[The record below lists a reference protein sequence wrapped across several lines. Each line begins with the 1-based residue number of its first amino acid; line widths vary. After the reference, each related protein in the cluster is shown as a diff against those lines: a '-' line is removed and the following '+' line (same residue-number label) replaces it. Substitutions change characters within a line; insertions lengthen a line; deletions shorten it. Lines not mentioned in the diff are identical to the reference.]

1 MKTEALMVW
10 LLAHTVKYPKYER
23 FRLAKEIE
31 MAIFNF
37 HRCLIHATHASDIH
51 PHLHQAE
58 IHITE
63 LRAYMRIA
71 NLLKYTSDNQY
82 GYFSENITEILKI
95 LRAWRKTQTSANI
108 TT

>member
-1 MKTEALMVW
+1 MVW
-10 LLAHTVKYPKYER
+10 MLAHTTKFPKYER

-31 MAIFNF
+31 TAIFNF
-37 HRCLIHATHASDIH
+37 HRCLIHAIHSSDIH
-51 PHLHQAE
+51 DHLHQAE

-71 NLLKYTSDNQY
+71 NSLKHTSDNQY

-95 LRAWRKTQTSANI
+95 LRGWRKAKPDVTI
-108 TT
+108 KI